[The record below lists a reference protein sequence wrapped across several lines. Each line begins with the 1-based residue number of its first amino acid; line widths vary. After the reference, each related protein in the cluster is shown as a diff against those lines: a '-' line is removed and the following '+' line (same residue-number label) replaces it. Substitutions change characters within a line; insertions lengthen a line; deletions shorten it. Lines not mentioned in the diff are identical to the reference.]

1 VPQTLQVSSINDAW
15 FGTFFL
21 HEFLL
26 ASGPASSEGT
36 DQLRHPHGRLPACV
50 TDGRTGARITPREAE
65 RRAGKGSRKAW
76 KQTLRVVHRGR
87 KISLQMYM
95 TQLGVEGS
103 SSGDVGSG
111 SGGDEITEIRVSKS
125 ETTTSRGETLPT
137 MRPIPAW
144 WSNDQKVGTSAMQQ
158 VRNM

>member
-1 VPQTLQVSSINDAW
+1 
-15 FGTFFL
+15 
-21 HEFLL
+21 
-26 ASGPASSEGT
+26 
-36 DQLRHPHGRLPACV
+36 
-50 TDGRTGARITPREAE
+50 
-65 RRAGKGSRKAW
+65 
-76 KQTLRVVHRGR
+76 
-87 KISLQMYM
+87 MYM